1 MQLGCGHVAIWCY
14 VQRRCRAHEQQ
25 GPLHKK
31 SHRALVCARRDAK
44 RARKKAESRRKKEAC
59 ARVEIKRLGQHELV
73 TDGTCLEKGGSCLH
87 MHAAYAGAKVPLPT
101 VYFE

>member
-31 SHRALVCARRDAK
+31 SHRALVARDAMRSAHERK
-44 RARKKAESRRKKEAC
+44 LSRDARKKPARESRLKDLANTS
-59 ARVEIKRLGQHELV
+59 L
-73 TDGTCLEKGGSCLH
+73 
-87 MHAAYAGAKVPLPT
+87 
-101 VYFE
+101 